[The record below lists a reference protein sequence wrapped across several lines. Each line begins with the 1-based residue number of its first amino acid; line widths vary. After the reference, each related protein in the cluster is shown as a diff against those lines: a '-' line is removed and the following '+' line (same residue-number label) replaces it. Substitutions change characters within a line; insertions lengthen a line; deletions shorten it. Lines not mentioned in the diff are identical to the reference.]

1 VKPPP
6 VLIGHRVNLV
16 LVTVAQL
23 LSRDGQGTPVP
34 LPFPDPYDVL
44 HPDRSPLLYRI
55 AQVKANPDVNPWL
68 LRLAVS
74 RESQQ
79 IVGLGNFHDAP
90 DAGGMLEIGYRVLP
104 TYRRLGFGR
113 DIAHTLWSFAAAQP
127 EVRTLRASVSPDNG
141 PSLLIIEGAGFT
153 KVGEQDDDVDG
164 LEFVYEISSTEYLA
178 RHHQTLGAPHQTKPS
193 PF

>member
-1 VKPPP
+1 MKPPP

-23 LSRDGQGTPVP
+23 LSREGQGTPVP

-55 AQVKANPDVNPWL
+55 AQVKANPEVNPWL

-90 DAGGMLEIGYRVLP
+90 DADGMIEIGYRVLP
-104 TYRRLGFGR
+104 THRRLGYGR
-113 DIAHTLWSFAAAQP
+113 DIAQTLWDFAAAQS
-127 EVRTLRASVSPDNG
+127 EVRTLRASVSPGNK
-141 PSLLIIEGAGFT
+141 PSLRIIEGAGFV

-164 LEFVYEISSTEYLA
+164 LEYVYEITSADYRERQHL
-178 RHHQTLGAPHQTKPS
+178 TLGAPHQTKPS